1 MISPGAGWTDLDRSK
16 SWLAG
21 GSDVAELSVSITPR
35 TDAVIVAA
43 VGDVD
48 ISNSAELAEAIA
60 SAVGED
66 KGAVVVDVADVGYC
80 DTSGIRALVHGR
92 RLADSHGVSYRVIGA
107 SGVVLDALRL
117 TGVWPQLAGGGEP
130 A

>member
-1 MISPGAGWTDLDRSK
+1 MS
-16 SWLAG
+16 
-21 GSDVAELSVSITPR
+21 ELSVSITPR
-35 TDAVIVAA
+35 SDAVIVAA

-48 ISNSAELAEAIA
+48 VSNSAQLADAIA
-60 SAVGED
+60 SALGENT
-66 KGAVVVDVADVGYC
+66 GAVVVDVADVAYC

-92 RLADSHGVSYRVIGA
+92 RLADAHGVPYRVIGA